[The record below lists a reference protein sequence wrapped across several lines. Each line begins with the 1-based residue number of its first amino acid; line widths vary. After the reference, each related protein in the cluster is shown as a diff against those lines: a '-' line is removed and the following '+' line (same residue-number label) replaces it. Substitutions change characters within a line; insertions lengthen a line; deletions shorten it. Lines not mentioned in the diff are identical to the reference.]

1 MIAKSVLSLGLLVHQ
16 VFGHG
21 SASNEALSVNKDFSL
36 SDLVQ
41 AEKLPS
47 TFITGGQAVL
57 EEGRVVLTPKTGS
70 KGSLWAQK
78 EYSLGESFT
87 AEWTV
92 RSINHKE
99 KSAGGLAMWFIN
111 SKVTDDTKL
120 HNGPSQFEGLQLLMD
135 NNGELGSTLRGHLND
150 GSKKLSSSN
159 IYDETFGS
167 CLLGYQDSTV
177 PLTIRLT
184 YSSGDFP
191 LLKVQV
197 DNRVCF
203 QTKKVQFSAQNYK
216 LGITADNADNAESF
230 ELLQLE
236 VYDGI
241 TEESMI
247 PNANI
252 MDQPKL
258 LTKVVNQKT
267 GEEELVEKTALE
279 MSEDADSVTNFV
291 LLKKLNRLEG
301 KILAND
307 IAVLSRAIDDLVE
320 VQATQSKRLEKVI
333 TLLTS
338 RRSSSEKNAEDGP
351 VVDEGFKDFF
361 KLDEKLEKLLSEQ
374 QRQRESLKQ
383 NAFGDNGGPHID
395 EIVRKLTIWLI
406 PLVAVMMVMAYYTFR
421 IRQEI
426 VKTKLL

>member
-1 MIAKSVLSLGLLVHQ
+1 MIARSLISLGLFAHQ
-16 VFGHG
+16 VLGHG
-21 SASNEALSVNKDFSL
+21 SASNEAVSVNKDFSL
-36 SDLVQ
+36 LDLVKL
-41 AEKLPS
+41 EKLPS

-70 KGSLWAQK
+70 KGSIWAQK
-78 EYSLGESFT
+78 EYHLGESFT

-92 RSINHKE
+92 RSINHKG
-99 KSAGGLAMWFIN
+99 KSAGGLAMWFVN
-111 SKVTDDTKL
+111 SKGTDDLKL
-120 HNGPSQFEGLQLLMD
+120 YNGPSQFEGLQLLMD
-135 NNGELGSTLRGHLND
+135 NNGELGSTLRAHLSD
-150 GSKKLSSSN
+150 ASKKFTGTN

-203 QTKKVQFSAQNYK
+203 QTKKVQLPAQNYK
-216 LGITADNADNAESF
+216 LGVTADNADNAESF

-252 MDQPKL
+252 MEQPRL
-258 LTKVVNQKT
+258 LTKVINQKT

-279 MSEDADSVTNFV
+279 MNGDADSVTNFV
-291 LLKKLNRLEG
+291 LLQKMNRLEG

-307 IAVLSRAIDDLVE
+307 IATLSKAIDDLIE
-320 VQATQSKRLEKVI
+320 VQNIQSRRLERVI

-338 RRSSSEKNAEDGP
+338 RKSTSGKDGEEGAL
-351 VVDEGFKDFF
+351 VDESFKDFF
-361 KLDEKLEKLLSEQ
+361 KMDEKLEQLLLEQ
-374 QRQRESLKQ
+374 QRIRESSKQ
-383 NAFGDNGGPHID
+383 NVFGDNGGPHID

-406 PLVAVMMVMAYYTFR
+406 PLVAVMMVMAYHTFR